1 MLVGELLEEVAP
13 ALEDAQTSADSGF
26 KPEGIVERRAV
37 PAVFCGLEKLEKRL
51 EEFGANDG
59 LAMS

>member
-13 ALEDAQTSADSGF
+13 ALEDAQTAADPGL

-37 PAVFCGLEKLEKRL
+37 PAVFRGVEKLKKRL
-51 EEFGANDG
+51 EEFRAND
-59 LAMS
+59 

>member
-13 ALEDAQTSADSGF
+13 ALEDAQTAADSSF

-37 PAVFCGLEKLEKRL
+37 PAVFCGFEKLEERL
-51 EEFGANDG
+51 EEFGAND
-59 LAMS
+59 

>member
-13 ALEDAQTSADSGF
+13 TLEDAQTAADPGL
-26 KPEGIVERRAV
+26 KPEGIVGRRAV

-51 EEFGANDG
+51 GEFLAND
-59 LAMS
+59 